1 MTNEPIIWICVA
13 VLSFLCTAI
22 IIKSIGNR
30 QIPDNISDITAELS
44 DQDIDEN
51 IFEPE

>member
-1 MTNEPIIWICVA
+1 MTNEPIIWVCVA
-13 VLSFLCTAI
+13 VVSFLCIAI
-22 IIKSIGNR
+22 IIKSNGNP
-30 QIPDNISDITAELS
+30 QIPDNISDVTAELS